1 MFQIKVEEIGILE
14 FSQSRGICSWERR
27 KNKKDSSIRK
37 KERDSSR
44 IIGYENSL
52 KISKFKQIEI
62 EKTETKKVKKRY
74 DMVEFH

>member
-1 MFQIKVEEIGILE
+1 MNFRRVEESAVEKEEKIKKIVLLE
-14 FSQSRGICSWERR
+14 
-27 KNKKDSSIRK
+27 K